1 MVNSSVKRFTII
13 ARYEP
18 LIKSKVF
25 TNNIRLLT
33 VSLESV
39 HHNYLVEVAYT
50 SLLHPTEPDKL
61 VQKNFGRILSENGI
75 QGAFNWLD
83 CVYTIDMN
91 AYDQY

>member
-25 TNNIRLLT
+25 TNNVRLLT
-33 VSLESV
+33 ASLESV

-50 SLLHPTEPDKL
+50 SLLLPTEPVRL

-83 CVYTIDMN
+83 FVCTIDMN
-91 AYDQY
+91 AYQY

>member
-18 LIKSKVF
+18 PIKSKVF

-39 HHNYLVEVAYT
+39 HRNYLVEVAYT
-50 SLLHPTEPDKL
+50 SVLHPTEPD
-61 VQKNFGRILSENGI
+61 R
-75 QGAFNWLD
+75 
-83 CVYTIDMN
+83 
-91 AYDQY
+91 

>member
-1 MVNSSVKRFTII
+1 MDLRSNSVRLSSTI
-13 ARYEP
+13 
-18 LIKSKVF
+18 LI
-25 TNNIRLLT
+25 LC
-33 VSLESV
+33 
-39 HHNYLVEVAYT
+39 LVEVAYT
-50 SLLHPTEPDKL
+50 SLLHPTEPDGL

>member
-33 VSLESV
+33 VGLESV
-39 HHNYLVEVAYT
+39 HRNYLVEVAYT
-50 SLLHPTEPDKL
+50 SLLLPTEPDRL
-61 VQKNFGRILSENGI
+61 VQKNFGRILSKKEFNEHLTGWIVFI
-75 QGAFNWLD
+75 Q
-83 CVYTIDMN
+83 
-91 AYDQY
+91 

>member
-13 ARYEP
+13 ARDEP

-25 TNNIRLLT
+25 TNNVRLLT

-50 SLLHPTEPDKL
+50 SLLLPTEPDRL

-83 CVYTIDMN
+83 CVCTIDMN